1 MKRFCTYLLLIGL
14 CFCIMTGVI
23 STSDAATSAEAKPA
37 TKRIAVLY
45 FEDHSDFDSST
56 GCGCVPG
63 FIGKIFGGSKK
74 HWDLAEGFETML
86 NRRLA
91 ETTVY
96 EPVSQTE
103 MLDAMAEMTLSRHGL
118 KKLDKAQRATLA
130 KHLNAD
136 VLVIGDIREFK
147 QPRMKANASRSLA
160 ESGRESANLDTTASY
175 KVPLEVLGYRY
186 VAKVKLNMK
195 FYNSVGNE
203 IEVPQISISLN
214 HLYAGTRLAALQAS
228 ITEDGT
234 NLQLGQS
241 TDRNRRNARPIVK
254 PQALDKIK
262 FATPMYDKTL
272 LGMATNRALIK
283 VVFALR
289 DNFGPNFITPWESA
303 AADETAKKNAMKNA
317 DNRPI
322 KITYIDS
329 ENPEMI
335 YINAGSGRGLAIN
348 QQFAVWTDSEAI
360 RDIDTGEILDYAKKR
375 IATVVITEIRNDR
388 LAIVK
393 IVDKKEDLKRGDVLK
408 DIPSDEGG
416 EQE

>member
-96 EPVSQTE
+96 EPVSEDE
-103 MLDAMAEMTLSRHGL
+103 MLNAMAEMTLSRHSL

-241 TDRNRRNARPIVK
+241 TDRNRRKARPIVK

-289 DNFGPNFITPWESA
+289 DNFGPNFITPWEA
-303 AADETAKKNAMKNA
+303 RRRMRQRRKT
-317 DNRPI
+317 
-322 KITYIDS
+322 
-329 ENPEMI
+329 
-335 YINAGSGRGLAIN
+335 
-348 QQFAVWTDSEAI
+348 Q
-360 RDIDTGEILDYAKKR
+360 
-375 IATVVITEIRNDR
+375 
-388 LAIVK
+388 
-393 IVDKKEDLKRGDVLK
+393 
-408 DIPSDEGG
+408 
-416 EQE
+416 